1 MTEKTY
7 AVTGMTCAAC
17 SSAVKKA
24 VAKLD
29 GVESGDI
36 NLATEK
42 LNITFDEGRLSFDD
56 IKKAVEDAGYGLRD
70 DTPPKTAELLV
81 EGMTCAACSAAV
93 ERVTKKLDGVLS
105 ASVNLTTNKGVFEYN
120 PSKVKLSE
128 IKAAIEK
135 VGYTPRDVES
145 GEVRDLEKER
155 LEREARIMRTRLIA
169 AVIFAVPIL
178 YLAMSHMFPALGV
191 PIPNFM
197 SPHVHPLTFALIQL
211 GLTIPVL
218 IAGSRFFTRGFKT
231 LFKGAPN
238 MDTLVAIG
246 TGSAF
251 LYSLFATIKI
261 WLGDVDFVMSLY
273 FESAAVVI
281 TLVMV
286 GKYLE
291 ASSKGKTS
299 DAIKKL
305 MQLRPTTATIVKDG
319 KQLEVPIDEVSV
331 GDSVIV
337 RPGSSYPVD
346 GVVTDGLSTADES
359 MLTGESLPV
368 EKQPGSAVTGGS
380 INGEG
385 LITFK
390 ASRVGGDT
398 ALAKIIRL
406 VEDAQSKKAPIA
418 KMADIVSGWFV
429 PTVLAIAVIA
439 AVSWAIAGKDFNF
452 VLTIFVSVLVIACPC
467 ALGLATPTAVMVGT
481 GKGAEL
487 GILIKSGEA
496 LETAHKITTVVLDK
510 TGTITEGKP
519 ALTDIRTYDGFS
531 EEDTL
536 ALAASAERGS
546 EHPIARAIVTA
557 AEEKGLDLMLPERF
571 TAAPGRGIDAVVG
584 KKRVLAG
591 NLALMNENG
600 IDTSASDS
608 DAQTLS
614 QAGRTLMYI
623 AADGKLAALMAA
635 ADTVK
640 KTSRE
645 AIQKLKDLGLDVYM
659 MTGDNKET
667 AAVIA
672 GDVEI
677 DHVLSE
683 VLPQDKAGEVK
694 RLQEAGATVAMVGDG
709 INDAPALVQADV
721 GIAIGTGTD
730 VAVESADIVL
740 MRGDLNKV
748 AAAIALSRA
757 TIRNI
762 KQNLFWAFI
771 YNSLGIP
778 FAAGVVYLFGG
789 PLLSPVFAGAAM
801 AFSSVSVVS
810 NALRLRRFKPDKLS
824 QSKNHEKERPI
835 MEKIVLNVEGMSC
848 EHCENRVKKAVG
860 AMKGVNAVAV
870 SLADKKV
877 TVELDASV
885 VTEQQVKEAIEEQG
899 YDVV

>member
-17 SSAVKKA
+17 SAAVKKA
-24 VAKLD
+24 VTKLD
-29 GVESGDI
+29 GVENSDI

-42 LNITFDEGRLSFDD
+42 LNVTFDENQLSDED
-56 IKKAVEDAGYGLRD
+56 LKKAVEDAGYGLRD
-70 DTPPKTAELLV
+70 ENPPKTAELSI

-93 ERVTKKLDGVLS
+93 ERVTKKLDGVKS
-105 ASVNLTTNKGVFEYN
+105 AKVNLTTNKGVFEYD
-120 PSKVKLSE
+120 PMKVKLSE

-135 VGYTPRDVES
+135 AGYTPKEVER
-145 GEVRDLEKER
+145 GESRDLEKER
-155 LEREARIMRTRLIA
+155 LVHEALIMRIRLTVS
-169 AVIFAVPIL
+169 VIFAVPIL

-191 PIPNFM
+191 PIPGFI
-197 SPHVHPLTFALIQL
+197 SPHKHPLAFALVQL
-211 GLTIPVL
+211 ALTIPVL

-251 LYSLFATIKI
+251 LYSVFATVKV
-261 WLGDVDFVMSLY
+261 WLGDTDFVMALY

-305 MQLRPTTATIVKDG
+305 MQLRPATATIIKDG
-319 KQLEVPIDEVSV
+319 KELDVSLDEVAV
-331 GDSVIV
+331 GDQIIV
-337 RPGSSYPVD
+337 RPGSSFPVD
-346 GVVTDGLSTADES
+346 GVVTDGISTADES

-368 EKQPGSAVTGGS
+368 EKKPGSAVTGGS

-385 LITFK
+385 LITFR
-390 ASRVGGDT
+390 AEHVGGDT
-398 ALAKIIRL
+398 ALSKIIRL

-429 PTVLAIAVIA
+429 PMVLIIAVIA
-439 AVSWAIAGKDFNF
+439 AVAWTIAGKDFNF
-452 VLTIFVSVLVIACPC
+452 ILTIFVSVLVIACPC
-467 ALGLATPTAVMVGT
+467 ALGLATPTAIMVGT

-496 LETAHKITTVVLDK
+496 LETAHKVRTVVLDK

-519 ALTDIRTYDGFS
+519 ALTDIRTYSGYAETDA
-531 EEDTL
+531 L
-536 ALAASAERGS
+536 LLAASAERGS
-546 EHPIARAIVTA
+546 EHPIARAIVTS
-557 AEEKGLDLMLPERF
+557 AEEKGLELKAPERF
-571 TAAPGRGIDAVVG
+571 SAVPGHGIDAVVSG
-584 KKRVLAG
+584 KRVLAG
-591 NLALMNENG
+591 NLALMRENSV
-600 IDTSASDS
+600 DTSIADS
-608 DAQTLS
+608 DAQSLS
-614 QAGRTLMYI
+614 QTGRTLMYI
-623 AADGKLAALMAA
+623 AVDGKLAALMAA

-640 KTSRE
+640 ASSRE
-645 AIQKLKDLGLDVYM
+645 AIRKLKDLGIEVYM
-659 MTGDNKET
+659 MTGDNKQT
-667 AAVIA
+667 AAAIA
-672 GDVEI
+672 RDVEI
-677 DHVLSE
+677 EHVLSE

-694 RLQEAGATVAMVGDG
+694 RLRDSGAVVAMVGDG
-709 INDAPALVQADV
+709 INDAPALAEADI

-740 MRGDLNKV
+740 MQGDLNEV
-748 AAAIALSRA
+748 ASAIALSRA

-801 AFSSVSVVS
+801 AFSSVSVVT
-810 NALRLRRFKPDKLS
+810 NALRLRRFKPDKI
-824 QSKNHEKERPI
+824 QNMTIYEKEKTN

-848 EHCENRVKKAVG
+848 QHCENRVKKAVG
-860 AMKGVNAVAV
+860 ALGGVSGVEV
-870 SLADKKV
+870 SLTDKKV
-877 TVELDASV
+877 TVEADSSV
-885 VTEQQVKEAIEEQG
+885 VTEKQIKEAIEEQG